1 MIFLSFSQIIGQE
14 TAKHILREAISKEK
28 LPHAYLFTGIQ
39 GVGKTST
46 AKELLMALNCPEAP
60 HGESCGACPTCRQTL
75 SGNSPDFVVMEREP
89 NSQVIKVEQIRDLNR
104 RLGFAPFGK
113 YRVCV
118 FEEAERMNLEA
129 ANSFLKTLE
138 EPPPGNILVL
148 NAVDPADLLPTI
160 VSRCQRVRFQPLNN
174 DEIAQWLKVNK
185 KASHEMAEI
194 LAAFSGGSLGTAMD
208 IYEGDFLEK
217 REEWI
222 SKIKKLNQIS
232 RDEAF
237 GIAVLCADDA
247 KRMGLDSS
255 DKGSVGILDM
265 LKVWGLWYRDVL
277 LLSTNGPEKLIV
289 NSDHRA
295 TLKKYAENF
304 NIERLLESI
313 WIIDRAQRDL
323 KQMRNIRLVME
334 YTAIRLNRLATSV
347 N

>member
-1 MIFLSFSQIIGQE
+1 MSFSQIIGQE
-14 TAKHILREAISKEK
+14 TAKHILREAILKEK
-28 LPHAYLFTGIQ
+28 LPHAYLFTGIP

-46 AKELLMALNCPEAP
+46 AKALLMALNCPETP
-60 HGESCGACPTCRQTL
+60 PGESCGACPACRQVS
-75 SGNSPDFVVMEREP
+75 SGNSPDFVIMERES

-138 EPPPGNILVL
+138 EPPPGNILIL
-148 NAVDPADLLPTI
+148 NTADPADLLPTI
-160 VSRCQRVRFQPLNN
+160 VSRCQRVRFQPLKN
-174 DEIAQWLKVNK
+174 DEIVQWLKVNK
-185 KASHEMAEI
+185 NASHEMAEI
-194 LAAFSGGSLGTAMD
+194 LAAFSGGSLGIAMD

-217 REEWI
+217 RKEWI
-222 SKIKKLNQIS
+222 SRIKKLNQIS

-237 GIAVLCADDA
+237 GLAVLCADDA
-247 KRMGLDSS
+247 KRMGLDSL
-255 DKGSVGILDM
+255 DRGSVGILDM

-277 LLSTNGPEKLIV
+277 LSCTNDPDQLIV
-289 NSDHRA
+289 NSDQRT
-295 TLKKYAENF
+295 TLKNYAENF
-304 NIERLLESI
+304 DVEKLLESI

-334 YTAIRLNRLATSV
+334 YTAMRLNCLATSV